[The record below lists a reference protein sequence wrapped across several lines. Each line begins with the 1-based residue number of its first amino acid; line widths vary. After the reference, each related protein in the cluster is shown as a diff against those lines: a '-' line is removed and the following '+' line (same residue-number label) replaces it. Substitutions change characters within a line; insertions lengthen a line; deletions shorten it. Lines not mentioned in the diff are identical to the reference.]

1 MLSIITFIQARF
13 AVLKAEAERGATA
26 TEYALLVT
34 LIALALVTAVTA
46 YKTFLAGKLGSVT
59 W

>member
-1 MLSIITFIQARF
+1 MLHLFTLIQARL
-13 AVLKAEAERGATA
+13 AVLKDERGATA

-34 LIALALVTAVTA
+34 LIALALVAAVTA
-46 YKTFLAGKLGSVT
+46 YRVFLADKLGSVT

>member
-1 MLSIITFIQARF
+1 MLQLFTFIQARL
-13 AVLKAEAERGATA
+13 AVLKDERGATA

-34 LIALALVTAVTA
+34 LIALALVAAVTA
-46 YKTFLAGKLGSVT
+46 YRVFLAGKLGSVT

>member
-1 MLSIITFIQARF
+1 MIALAAFIQARI
-13 AVLKAEAERGATA
+13 AVLRENRGATA

-46 YKTFLAGKLGSVT
+46 YKTFLEGKLGSVT